1 LNNWYLEHQNYPY
14 ATKEQK
20 NELATSTSLSEQQIS
35 RWLSNARQK
44 RSQQGLK
51 SRKINVKEESLDNSF
66 QSSVG
71 SSR

>member
-1 LNNWYLEHQNYPY
+1 MEHQNYPY